1 MYPSRSFSAFSLFC
15 NLLFLEMYTSACS
28 QSFLVDCLSSIDF
41 FQKTPRSVGIEIARV
56 ATFLKV
62 DKGGMVFEQ
71 GTVGTAFYVILSG
84 SVSIRVKDARKPD
97 SLGYEAA
104 VLISGKS
111 FGELGTC
118 CLM

>member
-1 MYPSRSFSAFSLFC
+1 MHVAG
-15 NLLFLEMYTSACS
+15 S
-28 QSFLVDCLSSIDF
+28 QNFLVDCLGSIDF

-111 FGELGTC
+111 FGELGTVRAHKSVTNFQRH
-118 CLM
+118 